1 MSEFKNILLKIII
14 GATIATVFTSIILS
28 LVFFISAYIFKYEII
43 EIGYWLDLMLKTY
56 LSISVGIIITTVYF
70 IKHKMKDKDK
80 PILLGVLWTI
90 IILFGYLSFTSIYDE
105 IKFDEVKNAR
115 YQLVIK
121 NLKDIRDTQLAHRTV
136 KGVFQDNW
144 DSLVKFVEIDSFTI
158 TQRRDSSVID
168 KEMTKRYGG
177 VKTYKDIVIIDTLGF
192 ISVKDSLFGF
202 DDRYLSMMYVPF
214 SKDDKT
220 RFQLKTGFLNQNG
233 IDIPVFEAFVK
244 KRVILYDQSLN
255 LVLKENQVQSVDGVN
270 GSSLKIG
277 SMNEVN
283 TNGNWP
289 KNYSKDN

>member
-1 MSEFKNILLKIII
+1 MKIFLFLSPFIAIGIVYYVKTRMQDKHRPYVLGSLWLLI
-14 GATIATVFTSIILS
+14 
-28 LVFFISAYIFKYEII
+28 LVFASFLFK
-43 EIGYWLDLMLKTY
+43 
-56 LSISVGIIITTVYF
+56 
-70 IKHKMKDKDK
+70 
-80 PILLGVLWTI
+80 
-90 IILFGYLSFTSIYDE
+90 SIYDE

-144 DSLVKFVEIDSFTI
+144 DTLVKFVEIDSFTI
-158 TQRRDSSVID
+158 TQRRDSSVLD

-177 VKTYKDIVIIDTLGF
+177 VKTYKDIVIVDTLGF

-214 SKDDKT
+214 SKDDQT
-220 RFQLKTGFLNQNG
+220 RFQLKAGFLNQNG

>member
-1 MSEFKNILLKIII
+1 MMKVLLFLSPFIAIGIVYYVKTSMQDKHRPYILGSLWVLI
-14 GATIATVFTSIILS
+14 
-28 LVFFISAYIFKYEII
+28 LVFASLLFK
-43 EIGYWLDLMLKTY
+43 
-56 LSISVGIIITTVYF
+56 
-70 IKHKMKDKDK
+70 
-80 PILLGVLWTI
+80 
-90 IILFGYLSFTSIYDE
+90 SIYNE

-115 YQLVIK
+115 YQVVIK

-158 TQRRDSSVID
+158 TQRRDSSVLD

-177 VKTYKDIVIIDTLGF
+177 VKTYKDIVIVDTLVLVY
-192 ISVKDSLFGF
+192 VKYSLFGF
-202 DDRYLSMMYVPF
+202 DYRYLRMMNVPF
-214 SKDDKT
+214 SKNDQTK
-220 RFQLKTGFLNQNG
+220 FELKAGFLSQNG
-233 IDIPVFEAFVK
+233 IDIPVFESFVR
-244 KRVILYDQSLN
+244 KRVILHDQSLN

-270 GSSLKIG
+270 GPTLKIG

>member
-1 MSEFKNILLKIII
+1 MMKIFLFLSPFIAI
-14 GATIATVFTSIILS
+14 GIVYYVKTRMQDKHRPYVLGSLWFLI
-28 LVFFISAYIFKYEII
+28 LVFAS
-43 EIGYWLDLMLKTY
+43 
-56 LSISVGIIITTVYF
+56 
-70 IKHKMKDKDK
+70 
-80 PILLGVLWTI
+80 LL
-90 IILFGYLSFTSIYDE
+90 FTSIYDE

-158 TQRRDSSVID
+158 TQRRDSSVLD

-177 VKTYKDIVIIDTLGF
+177 VKTYKDIIIVDTLGL

-214 SKDDKT
+214 SKDDQT
-220 RFQLKTGFLNQNG
+220 RFQLKAGFLNQNG

>member
-1 MSEFKNILLKIII
+1 MMKVLLFLSPFIAIGIVYYVKTSMQDKHRPYILGSLWVLI
-14 GATIATVFTSIILS
+14 
-28 LVFFISAYIFKYEII
+28 LVFASLLFK
-43 EIGYWLDLMLKTY
+43 
-56 LSISVGIIITTVYF
+56 
-70 IKHKMKDKDK
+70 
-80 PILLGVLWTI
+80 
-90 IILFGYLSFTSIYDE
+90 SIYNE

-115 YQLVIK
+115 YQVVIK

-158 TQRRDSSVID
+158 TQRRDSSVLD

-177 VKTYKDIVIIDTLGF
+177 VKTYKDIVIVDTLGLV
-192 ISVKDSLFGF
+192 SVKDSLFGF
-202 DDRYLSMMYVPF
+202 DDRYLRMMNVPF
-214 SKDDKT
+214 SKNDQT
-220 RFQLKTGFLNQNG
+220 RFELKAGFLNQNG
-233 IDIPVFEAFVK
+233 IDIPVFESFVR
-244 KRVILYDQSLN
+244 KRVILHDQSLN

-270 GSSLKIG
+270 GPTLKIG